1 MVYKNYNWHARISL
15 IYDFS
20 RFVVNFSFANIGEFI
35 SKYVAQL
42 VRGNA
47 FFLPFNFLNDNAF
60 LFTYKMPPS

>member
-47 FFLPFNFLNDNAF
+47 FFSSVQLS
-60 LFTYKMPPS
+60 K